1 MNSAEGWIEEGPSST
16 LAIKPAVPVPR
27 SCSSGTANRLPSLD
41 GLRAIAITLVI
52 FAHALQRGAPSL
64 SPRLTTYLTVL
75 AYTGVKIFFVLSGF
89 LITSLLL
96 KEFRNTG
103 TLSLR
108 AFYWR
113 RTLRIFPAMYA
124 FLILVGIGYAT
135 GVVSIGLDSPF
146 RALSAAAYV
155 SDYIPVWGWPLH
167 HTWSLSVEEQFYLLW
182 PAALLLS
189 GLRRAG
195 IFPAILILLALVS
208 RTVAYGEYRFDTVAD
223 SLAIGCLASIYR
235 EPIEKSILR
244 FWPRSIPLSTL
255 LVLPLLLLPAA
266 NHYSRHGTF
275 SSLVGIPLLNVGIG
289 IMMLAVI
296 VQPPS
301 WLNTA
306 PVKGLGQLSYSLYLW
321 HLPWVRDLRWSW
333 LWLPA
338 AILCAWLSYRFVER
352 PVLRWRDRDSMSKA
366 RLIADVPHE

>member
-1 MNSAEGWIEEGPSST
+1 
-16 LAIKPAVPVPR
+16 
-27 SCSSGTANRLPSLD
+27 
-41 GLRAIAITLVI
+41 
-52 FAHALQRGAPSL
+52 
-64 SPRLTTYLTVL
+64 L

-146 RALSAAAYV
+146 RALSAATYL